1 MWGYIVYLPIHLSID
16 LSIYLSIYLRVYLLY
31 LSMNISIYLSIDLHL
46 FIYQSINLPVHVSV
60 YLGNSMRKTSIVD
73 SWMLAPLISNN
84 ETSLGWFS
92 LKSHPDSC
100 SYTHDHWIWLLANV
114 LIGPVKFN
122 SSIFICNHKR
132 MWKVVNVHSW
142 NHYLSTLIHSCFLKH
157 NKIVN
162 SVGGKRF
169 LIPSPPCVWRIAGS
183 GKKICFFTASAWIGP
198 NAKGDEPRNG
208 KSWEYVII
216 AMGTLQ

>member
-1 MWGYIVYLPIHLSID
+1 MRIHCLSTYPSIYRSFYLSID
-16 LSIYLSIYLRVYLLY
+16 LSTRVSIVSINEY
-31 LSMNISIYLSIDLHL
+31 IYLSIDLHL
-46 FIYQSINLPVHVSV
+46 FIYQSINLPVHLSV

-100 SYTHDHWIWLLANV
+100 SYTHDHWIWLFANV

-122 SSIFICNHKR
+122 SSIFICTHKR
-132 MWKVVNVHSW
+132 MWKVVNVPAW
-142 NHYLSTLIHSCFLKH
+142 NHYLSTLIHSCFFWKH
-157 NKIVN
+157 HTSLNFM
-162 SVGGKRF
+162 GGKRF

-208 KSWEYVII
+208 KSWEYVVI